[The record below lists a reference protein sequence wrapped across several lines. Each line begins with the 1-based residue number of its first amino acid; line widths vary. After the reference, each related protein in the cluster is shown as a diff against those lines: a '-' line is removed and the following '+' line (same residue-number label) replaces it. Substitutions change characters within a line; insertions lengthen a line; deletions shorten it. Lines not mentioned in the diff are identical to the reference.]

1 MWQAREIKGQGASQC
16 KRMSAIGA
24 QVVEYFY
31 KFSIFKII
39 VGNIYMEGNDQ
50 PLRQSK
56 NFLCMPGREGI
67 NKVD

>member
-1 MWQAREIKGQGASQC
+1 
-16 KRMSAIGA
+16 MSAIGA

-56 NFLCMPGREGI
+56 NFLCMPRGKESIRLTNIRIQCNENVG
-67 NKVD
+67 KEEA